1 MNAIELMVMEHT
13 YIKRMLKVGRKYCLK
28 ILNNEEVE
36 YNDFY
41 KIIDFVR
48 NYADKHHHGKEE
60 IMLFNRMVDEIGG
73 AAEKLVK
80 YGMLVEH
87 DLGRFYMQSLEAAL
101 KKVEAGDK
109 DARVDVIANLI
120 GYTDLLNR
128 HIDKEDNIAYKFA
141 ARELSNETLD
151 KIDEEAK
158 AFEKEQESKNIQQKY
173 IDILEELERKIM

>member
-1 MNAIELMVMEHT
+1 MNAIEIMIMEHT
-13 YIKRMLKVGRKYCLK
+13 YIKRMLQVGRKYCLK
-28 ILNNEEVE
+28 VLNNEEVNYE
-36 YNDFY
+36 DFY

-60 IMLFNRMVDEIGG
+60 TMLFNRMIDEIGG

-80 YGMLVEH
+80 FGMLVEH
-87 DLGRFYMQSLEAAL
+87 DLGRLFMQNLEAAL

-141 ARELSNETLD
+141 ARELSKDTLD
-151 KIDEEAK
+151 KINEEAK
-158 AFEKEQESKNIQQKY
+158 AFEKEQEDKNIQPKY
-173 IDILEELERKIM
+173 IKLLEELEEKVK